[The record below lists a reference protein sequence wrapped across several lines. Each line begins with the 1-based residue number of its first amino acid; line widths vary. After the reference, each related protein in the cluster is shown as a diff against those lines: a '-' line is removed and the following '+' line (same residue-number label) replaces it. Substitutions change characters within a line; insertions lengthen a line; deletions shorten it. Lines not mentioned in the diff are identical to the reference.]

1 VKKTILS
8 TVGVVLAAGLVSCT
22 NSGIGDNPAPKLKQ
36 EPQSQQASTSCDQP
50 RAAFKISATESPK
63 ILRVDRFQDPHNFD
77 MIFAQEANSSLRWSP
92 SPNWDNMKEV
102 MRAVNE
108 VSPQSLDESEHR
120 VPDSSTL
127 TIESGKQSI
136 NYLSYFASTPA
147 TYEFS
152 VSCLNG
158 PETEYKLKYSTW
170 GLDESGLLD
179 CDLKLEL
186 DAPKI
191 ADEVIKK
198 YC

>member
-1 VKKTILS
+1 MKKTILS

-22 NSGIGDNPAPKLKQ
+22 NSGIGDNSASKLKQ

-50 RAAFKISATESPK
+50 RAALKNSATEPPK
-63 ILRVDRFQDPHNFD
+63 ILRVDRLRDPHNFD
-77 MIFAQEANSSLRWSP
+77 MIFAQEANSSLLWSP

-108 VSPQSLDESEHR
+108 VSPQSLDEGEHR

-152 VSCLNG
+152 INCLNG
-158 PETEYKLKYSTW
+158 PETEYNLKYSTW
-170 GLDESGLLD
+170 GRDESGLLD